1 MTFFEF
7 AKGFTFSTPVFLVIG
22 LSIGFYYY
30 KLLDNIH
37 KSLVWYFV
45 AMLLADGF
53 SRLLGATGN
62 NLIGL
67 LVYCLFEMTL
77 FTCFYFK
84 YLFKIK
90 HKPVLLLYAVACAY
104 ILWEIANLESA
115 DVKGFQSYAKVADDF
130 VIIVLTLTFFH
141 ERINIFKEAKWDNFL
156 FNVIVLIFFS
166 INLVFILPLNFMI
179 NDSLG
184 IYFWFGNNI
193 SIVLFYSYLTH
204 SIWKNGRT
212 QKLLLSGLR

>member
-1 MTFFEF
+1 MTFFDF
-7 AKGFTFSTPVFLVIG
+7 AKGFTFSSPILLVIG

-30 KLLDNIH
+30 KRLDKIH
-37 KSLVWYFV
+37 KSFVWYFV
-45 AMLLADGF
+45 AMLL
-53 SRLLGATGN
+53 SEIVSKILGATGN
-62 NLIGL
+62 NLMAL

-90 HKPVLLLYAVACAY
+90 HKPVILLYAAAFAY
-104 ILWEIANLESA
+104 ILWEIASLESA
-115 DVKGFQSYAKVADDF
+115 DVKAFQSYAKVADDF